1 VTGGSAYF
9 DGTGDYLSVPNSSN
23 FNMGSG
29 NFTCEFWVYVPSN
42 PSVNYPSI
50 VGPQSRD
57 NYGIGVRYGNTGYA
71 NKFTVHLYGTGSWVG
86 DPLLASSSTYPLSAW
101 HHVAVTRSGTTMT
114 LWVNGASAAS
124 TTSSANVDFSSNGQ
138 ALWIGDSFDGAAGYF
153 NGYISDLRIVKG
165 TAVYTSAFTQP
176 TAPLTATAATSL
188 LLNMTNAGIS
198 DNAMI
203 NDLETVGN
211 AQISTSVVKY
221 GTGSM
226 YFDGTGDYLVAG
238 AFSNPIHSIGSG
250 DFTVEAW
257 LYTNT
262 NKAQIVLD
270 TGTTSGSTTGL
281 QVALNSSGQPY
292 FVINNSV
299 PLTSSIAVSTTT
311 WTHVAWVRNNGTI
324 AIYVNGVSGGTASNS
339 TNISD
344 TGLTIGTPNDYR
356 DGSATYHFNGYIDDL
371 RITRGYARYTSN
383 FTPPGE
389 MS

>member
-1 VTGGSAYF
+1 MHITTGGYSSSLIGALRYVGSSTIVSSNVIT
-9 DGTGDYLSVPNSSN
+9 DNTWHHCAIVRDGSNNVTLYVDGVSRGTGTDTTNYTATSGTWYMARHDLLDGNYLTAYLS
-23 FNMGSG
+23 
-29 NFTCEFWVYVPSN
+29 
-42 PSVNYPSI
+42 
-50 VGPQSRD
+50 
-57 NYGIGVRYGNTGYA
+57 
-71 NKFTVHLYGTGSWVG
+71 
-86 DPLLASSSTYPLSAW
+86 
-101 HHVAVTRSGTTMT
+101 
-114 LWVNGASAAS
+114 
-124 TTSSANVDFSSNGQ
+124 DF
-138 ALWIGDSFDGAAGYF
+138 
-153 NGYISDLRIVKG
+153 RIVKG
-165 TAVYTSAFTQP
+165 TAVYTSAFTPSTTPP
-176 TAPLTATAATSL
+176 TAIANTSL
-188 LLNMTNAGIS
+188 LLNMTNGGIS

-203 NDLETVGN
+203 NNLETVGN

-221 GTGSM
+221 GSGSM
-226 YFDGTGDYLVAG
+226 AFDGTGDYLVAG
-238 AFSNPIHSIGSG
+238 AFSNPDHIIGSG
-250 DFTVEAW
+250 NFTVEAW

-281 QVALNSSGQPY
+281 QAALNSSGQPY

-299 PLTSSIAVSTTT
+299 PLTSSIAVSTAT

-383 FTPPGE
+383 FTPPDAL
-389 MS
+389 S